1 MIKTIATLNGTDFL
15 RRINHVR
22 KAVEAPLKELDIM
35 SIMHT
40 PPVLTGEETAEEKT
54 EKVNAQT
61 KVNISAALDRALEE
75 KPEETIKLLNLL
87 IINDDQELDGLDYV
101 IAGMELL
108 LDDRVVHFL
117 SLLMKS
123 GLMNMGA

>member
-61 KVNISAALDRALEE
+61 KVNISAAL
-75 KPEETIKLLNLL
+75 LNLL
-87 IINDDQELDGLDYV
+87 IINDGQELDGLDYV

>member
-1 MIKTIATLNGTDFL
+1 
-15 RRINHVR
+15 
-22 KAVEAPLKELDIM
+22 M

-40 PPVLTGEETAEEKT
+40 PPALTGEETAEEKT
-54 EKVNAQT
+54 KKVNVQT
-61 KVNISAALDRALEE
+61 KANISAALDRALEE

-87 IINDDQELDGLDYV
+87 IINDGQELDGLDYV